1 MKRLGNLY
9 DKIIS
14 LDNLRLADERA
25 RKGKL
30 RSYGVKLHDRNKEA
44 NLLSLHEALKAGTY
58 RTSEYSTFT
67 IYEPKEREIFRLP
80 YFPDRIV
87 HHAVMNILEPIWVSI
102 FTADTYSCIKGRGI
116 QAAANKLRRVIDRDK
131 AGCAYCLKIDI
142 RKFYPSIDH
151 TVLKSIVRRKI
162 KDTRLLNLLDEI
174 IDSAEGLPIG
184 NYLSQYLANLVLTYF
199 DHWVKEVKRVR
210 YYFRYADDIVVLHS
224 DKKTLHALLAEFE
237 SYLAANVKLEIK
249 QNKQVFPVAH
259 DHRDSFGR
267 GIDFLGYVFY
277 LNETRLRKR
286 IKQNL
291 CRKIAKLRKRKKPLS
306 EDEFK
311 QTLAAWWGW
320 AKYSDSEYLINKLN
334 KIHLMKSSS
343 DVRPAIILPLGNGS
357 YHYNYNIVE
366 EKVEDPE
373 TGEKTV
379 YNYDTV
385 QVWQKPDYEN
395 LTRAVI
401 RSEIDETE
409 EFSLI
414 NDYYAAQL
422 GIETDEDRKAKA
434 VADYKAHLS
443 RVIAIKTMVKNDL
456 LTEGY

>member
-174 IDSAEGLPIG
+174 IDSAEGL
-184 NYLSQYLANLVLTYF
+184 
-199 DHWVKEVKRVR
+199 
-210 YYFRYADDIVVLHS
+210 
-224 DKKTLHALLAEFE
+224 
-237 SYLAANVKLEIK
+237 
-249 QNKQVFPVAH
+249 
-259 DHRDSFGR
+259 
-267 GIDFLGYVFY
+267 
-277 LNETRLRKR
+277 
-286 IKQNL
+286 
-291 CRKIAKLRKRKKPLS
+291 
-306 EDEFK
+306 
-311 QTLAAWWGW
+311 
-320 AKYSDSEYLINKLN
+320 
-334 KIHLMKSSS
+334 
-343 DVRPAIILPLGNGS
+343 
-357 YHYNYNIVE
+357 
-366 EKVEDPE
+366 
-373 TGEKTV
+373 
-379 YNYDTV
+379 
-385 QVWQKPDYEN
+385 
-395 LTRAVI
+395 
-401 RSEIDETE
+401 
-409 EFSLI
+409 
-414 NDYYAAQL
+414 
-422 GIETDEDRKAKA
+422 DRKS
-434 VADYKAHLS
+434 V
-443 RVIAIKTMVKNDL
+443 V
-456 LTEGY
+456 